1 MCSTSAC
8 RRCSSASL
16 RSGRR
21 ILSLNSSGGDH
32 AGDWYGPVAPRD
44 ILTTVEVLTHGQAE
58 LQHVQ
63 GSFLLQE
70 GHEAE
75 EEVLL
80 GSDLL
85 QLQLQ
90 HLREEEMERDLL

>member
-1 MCSTSAC
+1 MVRDCD
-8 RRCSSASL
+8 ASDVL
-16 RSGRR
+16 GAV
-21 ILSLNSSGGDH
+21 G
-32 AGDWYGPVAPRD
+32 A
-44 ILTTVEVLTHGQAE
+44 LTHGQAE
-58 LQHVQ
+58 LQHVH

-70 GHEAE
+70 VHEAK

-90 HLREEEMERDLL
+90 HLRDEKIGPGVL

>member
-1 MCSTSAC
+1 MLHLCVQTLQLGVAQVWTQDPVVELLW
-8 RRCSSASL
+8 RRPRSWLVQCCNASDV
-16 RSGRR
+16 
-21 ILSLNSSGGDH
+21 LSIVG
-32 AGDWYGPVAPRD
+32 
-44 ILTTVEVLTHGQAE
+44 VLTHGQAE
-58 LQHVQ
+58 LQHVH

-70 GHEAE
+70 VHEAK

-90 HLREEEMERDLL
+90 HLRNEKIRRDVL